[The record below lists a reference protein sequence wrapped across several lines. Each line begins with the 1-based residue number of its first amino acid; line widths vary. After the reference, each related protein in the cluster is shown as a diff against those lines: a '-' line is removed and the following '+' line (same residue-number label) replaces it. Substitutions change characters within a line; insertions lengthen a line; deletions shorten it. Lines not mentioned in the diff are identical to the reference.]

1 MSHVE
6 EEADRALLRDIKNEE
21 KYTLLGK
28 KTTILQNIQFSQ
40 N

>member
-1 MSHVE
+1 MSRVE
-6 EEADRALLRDIKNEE
+6 EEADRALLRDVKNEE
-21 KYTLLGK
+21 NYTLLGK